1 MPQPAGVALSPL
13 AQAAGGTSV
22 TFGGDELCSGFLR
35 PRPVS
40 KTPLAF
46 WCRLLTNAAGGTF
59 TSCFHRTGCRRAE

>member
-40 KTPLAF
+40 KNSTS
-46 WCRLLTNAAGGTF
+46 LLVQTTHECSRWNI
-59 TSCFHRTGCRRAE
+59 H